1 MGMFGDDRNFLG
13 DVAKALLSSQ
23 LPPTQEEVV
32 WLRLWL
38 KADNE
43 ELARLR
49 EAEERYEDRWVAQ
62 QQLFAT
68 SKPVVSPTDQKYKDA
83 EKRHSQKLAGIQQ
96 DIKAVQGRIHAA
108 NARLAQG
115 VQKEL

>member
-13 DVAKALLSSQ
+13 DVAKAMLSSQ
-23 LPPTQEEVV
+23 LPPTQEEIV

-43 ELARLR
+43 ELGRLR
-49 EAEERYEDRWVAQ
+49 EAEERYETRWEKDQ
-62 QQLFAT
+62 ERFAT
-68 SKPVVSPTDQKYKDA
+68 ANPVIAPTDKQWLSA
-83 EKRHSQKLAGIQQ
+83 EARFTAKITGIQE
-96 DIKAVQGRIHAA
+96 DIKAVRGRINAA
-108 NARLAQG
+108 NARLSQG